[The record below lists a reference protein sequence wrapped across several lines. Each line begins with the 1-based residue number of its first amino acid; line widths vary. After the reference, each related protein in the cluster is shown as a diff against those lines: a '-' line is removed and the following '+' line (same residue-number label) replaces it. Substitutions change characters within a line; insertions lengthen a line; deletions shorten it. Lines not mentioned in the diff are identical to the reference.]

1 MHRKKR
7 ASDEEPFIRELK
19 AVNERLSREIAERQ
33 EAQARL
39 RASEERYRN
48 LVESSSDWIWEV
60 DRNGA
65 YTYSSPSIRSILGYT
80 PEEMIGRTFYDVMPP
95 DEVERVQA
103 LFEAKSRAGES
114 FTGLINR
121 CRHKDGTERI
131 LETNGEPVMD
141 TAGAVVGYRGIDRD
155 TTLRTKHAEE
165 SRKMERLE
173 SLGLLAGG
181 IAHDFNNLLTG
192 VFGNVDLARDQ
203 LPAGSEAEQALSD
216 SLVAMEQARNLTG
229 QLLTFA
235 KGGSPVLKTASV
247 RDLLRDACGF
257 ALSGSSIKC
266 EYNVP
271 DVLWMAEIDSGQIWQ
286 VLNNI
291 LVNAREAMPGGGTL
305 WVDARN
311 IHVGAASAVPL
322 PPGDYITASFRDD
335 GVGIA
340 EVDISHVFDP
350 YFSTKTRGATK
361 GTGIGLAASLSI
373 VQKHGGHI
381 MLDSTPGEGTTVTL
395 YLCALDAPPLA
406 RRDPSVEP
414 RTPSGARH
422 VLMLEDDEVVITTT
436 TRMLEHL
443 GHSVD
448 VVRDGAAAID
458 RYARAQREGTPF
470 DFVILDLTIRGG
482 MGGVEALQGLKE
494 ADPGVVGVVTS
505 GYTAD
510 SVMADFKQHGFHAA
524 LPKPFSVNELSTLI
538 NRL

>member
-95 DEVERVQA
+95 DEVTRVQA
-103 LFEAKSRAGES
+103 LFEAKSSAGES

-141 TAGAVVGYRGIDRD
+141 AAGAVVGYRGIDRD

-192 VFGNVDLARDQ
+192 VFGNVDLARGQ

-229 QLLTFA
+229 QLLTFS

-305 WVDARN
+305 WVDASN
-311 IHVGAASAVPL
+311 AHVGAASALPL
-322 PPGDYITASFRDD
+322 PPGDYVTVSFRDD

-361 GTGIGLAASLSI
+361 GTGIGLAVSLSI

-395 YLCALDAPPLA
+395 YLCALDAPPRA